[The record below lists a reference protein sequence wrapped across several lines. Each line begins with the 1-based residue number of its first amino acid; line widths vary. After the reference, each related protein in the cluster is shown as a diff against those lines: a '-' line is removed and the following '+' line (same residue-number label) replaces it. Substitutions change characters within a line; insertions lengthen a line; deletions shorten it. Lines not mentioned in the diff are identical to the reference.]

1 MRRAGG
7 EGGRAGGRA
16 AEQFDVAQLRAGG
29 HDRADAVGGGHAT
42 RESRRSPLWSRRAK
56 AAMSGAAISHLWAV
70 IGVAVKRCQGWIRC
84 VSCHWWAGLQQQR
97 SKRGKKLDSYFDCRL
112 SRHTVLGPDEK
123 LAGGRAQRVGATPT
137 GRAPRLGPS
146 ARGPPR
152 RGAPRA
158 HGRPARAEDG
168 GPRIRSCATKRRGGK
183 GGGSSMLHHSAPG
196 RRLARRTRCSN
207 E

>member
-70 IGVAVKRCQGWIRC
+70 IGVAVK
-84 VSCHWWAGLQQQR
+84 
-97 SKRGKKLDSYFDCRL
+97 
-112 SRHTVLGPDEK
+112 
-123 LAGGRAQRVGATPT
+123 LAT
-137 GRAPRLGPS
+137 G
-146 ARGPPR
+146 
-152 RGAPRA
+152 
-158 HGRPARAEDG
+158 
-168 GPRIRSCATKRRGGK
+168 
-183 GGGSSMLHHSAPG
+183 
-196 RRLARRTRCSN
+196 
-207 E
+207 